1 MNKNDIVKK
10 VAETAGLSIADA
22 KKSVD
27 AVMVAVKDALVAGD
41 KVQLI
46 GFGSFSVK
54 TREARQGVNPRTGEK
69 ITIAAKNTVKF
80 VAGAEFDADLNK

>member
-1 MNKNDIVKK
+1 MNKNELVKK
-10 VAETAGLSIADA
+10 VAQAAGLTAVDA
-22 KKSVD
+22 KKAVD
-27 AVMVAVKDALVAGD
+27 ALTDAVREALIAGD

-54 TREARQGVNPRTGEK
+54 TRDARQGVNPRTGEK

-80 VAGAEFDADLNK
+80 VAGAELEAELNK

>member
-1 MNKNDIVKK
+1 MNKNELVKK

-54 TREARQGVNPRTGEK
+54 TREARQGVNPRTGR
-69 ITIAAKNTVKF
+69 IQ
-80 VAGAEFDADLNK
+80 

>member
-1 MNKNDIVKK
+1 MNKNDLVKK

-41 KVQLI
+41 
-46 GFGSFSVK
+46 
-54 TREARQGVNPRTGEK
+54 
-69 ITIAAKNTVKF
+69 
-80 VAGAEFDADLNK
+80 